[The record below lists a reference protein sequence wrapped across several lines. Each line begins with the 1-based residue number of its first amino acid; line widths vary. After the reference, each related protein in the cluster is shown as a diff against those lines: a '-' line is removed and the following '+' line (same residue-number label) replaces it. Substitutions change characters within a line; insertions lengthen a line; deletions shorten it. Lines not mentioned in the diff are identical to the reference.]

1 MQEVY
6 GFHYYGFIYNKEME
20 IDKDKIDL
28 ELSQIEAMI
37 NKAKLEWDRYFGG
50 GSKTPPWQLQ
60 KEIENKLKIYSQNPS
75 KLSYAQNF
83 RLNSILGKFNS
94 LKEKNEK
101 LMRMKDEGYMAEKK
115 ISLVPST
122 STSAATEKEEKVPE
136 SVRKGEDEGYKKL
149 FDDYIQARKKCGEPT
164 DKIKYEIFRE
174 TIEKQKKQISEKV
187 KSKEI
192 EFYIT
197 IEDGKAKLKARPKK

>member
-1 MQEVY
+1 
-6 GFHYYGFIYNKEME
+6 ME
-20 IDKDKIDL
+20 IDKSKIDF
-28 ELSQIEAMI
+28 ELSQIESMI
-37 NKAKLEWDRYFGG
+37 NKVKLEWDRFFGG

-60 KEIENKLKIYSQNPS
+60 KEIENKLKLYSRDPS
-75 KLSYAQNF
+75 RLSYAQNF

-115 ISLVPST
+115 ISLVSSPT
-122 STSAATEKEEKVPE
+122 TSADIEREKKLAESTEKK
-136 SVRKGEDEGYKKL
+136 EDEGYKKL
-149 FDDYIQARKKCGEPT
+149 FDEYIQARKKCGEAI
-164 DKIKYEIFRE
+164 DKIKYEIFCE
-174 TIEKQKKQISEKV
+174 TIEKQKKQICEKV
-187 KSKEI
+187 RTKEI